1 MAKKLMTLMFNK
13 GNGELIGGYETDN
26 APKTVFENVRLKTLE
41 YDPDLWYYR
50 GDYET
55 GGLVAV
61 PSTDD
66 SIIDEE
72 QLDINVG
79 QTIYT
84 RYPVH
89 KQINIIRRA
98 LQNMWGAGAPKE
110 FLDMCTFIDDEIN
123 RNNARKEVYG
133 TPNTPYVYVT
143 KDEIEENV
151 RKRMNDE

>member
-13 GNGELIGGYETDN
+13 DNGELIGGYETDN

-41 YDPDLWYYR
+41 YDPDRFYYR
-50 GDYET
+50 GTYEE
-55 GGLVAV
+55 GGLIAI

-84 RYPVH
+84 RYPAH

-110 FLDMCTFIDDEIN
+110 FLDMCSFMICSTSSKSNHLTAFNLHLNCCRFIAASMMSE
-123 RNNARKEVYG
+123 KSS
-133 TPNTPYVYVT
+133 
-143 KDEIEENV
+143 
-151 RKRMNDE
+151 